1 MQTHGADWKNRFKKW
16 KLECAVVLIFLLC
29 GHASLH
35 VEPRFPI
42 YDGPTTVSTVQVSGT
57 NVAVGTYSWSSNG
70 SRSGGV

>member
-1 MQTHGADWKNRFKKW
+1 MKFQGTGRKGRVKNWR
-16 KLECAVVLIFLLC
+16 LACALLLILLLC
-29 GHASLH
+29 GHASGH

-42 YDGPTTVSTVQVSGT
+42 YDGPTTVSTIQVSGT